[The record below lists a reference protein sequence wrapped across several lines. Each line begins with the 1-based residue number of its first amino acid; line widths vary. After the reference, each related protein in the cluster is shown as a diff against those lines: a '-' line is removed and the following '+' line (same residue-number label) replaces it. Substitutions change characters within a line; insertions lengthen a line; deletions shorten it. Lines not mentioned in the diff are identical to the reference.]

1 MTPFDQALSDYLSRL
16 EQLRHQG
23 ASEDSIRYE
32 FLRFL
37 QTAFPKLSAA
47 QPIQLEQHVPGL
59 SVRGGFADAIYGDL
73 IFEFKRKL
81 DDQTRS
87 AGQQQLQR
95 YLAAQPQP
103 EHRFGILTDGETLEV
118 YVLRDGQ
125 LQELDQCR
133 LDAGRADECRLWLD
147 CYLFHEKQLRPTAR
161 DIALR
166 FGERSPTFQGS
177 LRLLNKAWQRL
188 KADPSAQTKYT
199 QWQSLLSIV
208 YGSPIG
214 TEQLFLRHTY
224 LALFARLLAFVVLQ
238 RRVPRDSELAGLLTG
253 QTFEQLGL
261 YNFVADDF
269 FSWIDPATA
278 SSLLHSL
285 ATRLTT
291 SYDLSAIREDL
302 LQELYQELVDP
313 ATRHDLGEYYTPDWL
328 AELTLREAGILQ
340 ALPFQPPDDRLFLLD
355 PACGSGTFLFVAIRL
370 LREAGLRGAELVEF
384 CVRSLAGI
392 DVHPL
397 AVAIARTNFVLALSP
412 DLRAYG
418 RDLHVPVYMA
428 DSLTVSHSHGRQ
440 RVISVPVDVN
450 DIAQLSGK
458 RGGHLP
464 SEFSLP
470 ATLSEDQL
478 NAAIDALLGFAE
490 PSITDVDAQQGF
502 HSRLLQLGLPPEQ
515 HHLWYA
521 NLRLM
526 RWLLASPPT
535 DTVWGFV
542 LKNAY
547 RPELLAARKSAF
559 VVGNPPWLA
568 YRYIQRRDYQDRVRK
583 LALQDYGLLQG
594 SQAHLFTQMELATL
608 FFAFCADRYL
618 ADGGTIAF
626 VMPRSIL
633 TGAKQHDAFRQR
645 FVATAALIVDC
656 ERVSPLFNVPCCVL
670 AWRKH
675 PSGAHAQGIPRLVLE
690 GELPERNA
698 PLQVAQHSLRQQ
710 QGLYTLP
717 STTTAKSPYHP
728 KAIQGATIVPRCLWF
743 VRPRAEALV
752 ISQQR
757 PPLETDLTVEPQ
769 AKPPWKGLRLQ
780 GRVEADFLYA
790 TLLSDDMLPFGWRR
804 LALVVLPIDATTR
817 RLITAQ
823 QAITMGATGL
833 ADWLRQA
840 ESVWKQHRKSQVE
853 LLDYLNWQ
861 NKLTRQSPTGV

>member
-1 MTPFDQALSDYLSRL
+1 M
-16 EQLRHQG
+16 
-23 ASEDSIRYE
+23 
-32 FLRFL
+32 
-37 QTAFPKLSAA
+37 
-47 QPIQLEQHVPGL
+47 
-59 SVRGGFADAIYGDL
+59 
-73 IFEFKRKL
+73 L
-81 DDQTRS
+81 D
-87 AGQQQLQR
+87 
-95 YLAAQPQP
+95 
-103 EHRFGILTDGETLEV
+103 
-118 YVLRDGQ
+118 
-125 LQELDQCR
+125 
-133 LDAGRADECRLWLD
+133 
-147 CYLFHEKQLRPTAR
+147 
-161 DIALR
+161 
-166 FGERSPTFQGS
+166 
-177 LRLLNKAWQRL
+177 KAWQRL
-188 KADPSAQTKYT
+188 KADPSAQTEYT

-238 RRVPRDSELAGLLTG
+238 RRVPQDSELAGLLTG

-269 FSWIDPATA
+269 FSWIDDATA
-278 SSLLHSL
+278 SPLLRSL

-370 LREAGLRGAELVEF
+370 LRESGLCGAELVDF
-384 CVRSLAGI
+384 CVHFLAGI

-397 AVAIARTNFVLALSP
+397 AVAIARTNFVLALSQ
-412 DLRAYG
+412 DLREYS
-418 RDLHVPVYMA
+418 RDLHVPVYIA
-428 DSLTVSHSHGRQ
+428 DSLTVSHRRQ
-440 RVISVPVDVN
+440 RVISVPVDVD

-458 RGGHLP
+458 CGESLP
-464 SEFSLP
+464 REFSLP

-502 HSRLLQLGLPPEQ
+502 HSRLLQLGLPRGQ
-515 HHLWYA
+515 YYLWHA

-547 RPELLAARKSAF
+547 RPKLLAARKSAL

-568 YRYIQRRDYQDRVRK
+568 YRYIQRRDYQDKVRR
-583 LALQDYGLLQG
+583 LTLQDYGLLQG

-626 VMPRSIL
+626 VMPRSVL
-633 TGAKQHDAFRQR
+633 TGTKQHDVFRQR

-670 AWRKH
+670 VWRKH
-675 PSGAHAQGIPRLVLE
+675 SSGAHAQGIPLLVLE
-690 GELPERNA
+690 GKLPERNA
-698 PLQVAQHSLRQQ
+698 PLQRALRILRRW
-710 QGLYTLP
+710 QGSYTLP
-717 STTTAKSPYHP
+717 STATAKSFYHP
-728 KAIQGATIVPRCLWF
+728 KVTPGATIVPRCLWF

-757 PPLETDLTVEPQ
+757 PPLETDPTVEPRT
-769 AKPPWKGLRLQ
+769 KPPWKGRRLQ

-817 RLITAQ
+817 HLITAQ

-833 ADWLRQA
+833 ADWLKQA
-840 ESVWKQHRKSQVE
+840 ESIWNRHRKSQLD
-853 LLDYLNWQ
+853 LLGRLNWQ
-861 NKLTRQSPTGV
+861 NDLTDQSPTGVYKLLYNTSGTYLCACVVDPSDASVQQVHGLPVKGFFGQYTTYLFETLDGDEAHYLCAILNAPCVDAAIKPFQPRGAFGAQSGKGTPSHPALQPTGPAARAASGAQPAVPREGEAERCCDGPGVAEAAHWPAAPADSAAVADRAGAD